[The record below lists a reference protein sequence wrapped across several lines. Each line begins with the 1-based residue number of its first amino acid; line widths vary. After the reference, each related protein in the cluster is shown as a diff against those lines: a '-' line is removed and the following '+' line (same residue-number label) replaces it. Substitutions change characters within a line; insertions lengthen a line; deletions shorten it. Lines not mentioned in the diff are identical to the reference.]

1 MQSSMQAPAIDAIL
15 ALGSMSGDKE
25 YHEFAKLVCPSL
37 TDSDISEIT
46 RHMDR
51 FNDWPESYLLDSIID
66 YLNLSDEQFMF
77 FLEQYVN
84 PKGCCYWAFS
94 HRVLRLAGSLSSGD
108 WTMRRER
115 RVYQAS
121 EQAQRYAAGSNLFQ
135 RVL

>member
-1 MQSSMQAPAIDAIL
+1 MMATLYDVDVRTIN
-15 ALGSMSGDKE
+15 
-25 YHEFAKLVCPSL
+25 YHVKKIFSDSELQEDSVIRKFRITAADGKSYSTNHYSL
-37 TDSDISEIT
+37 EMIIAVGFKVNSE
-46 RHMDR
+46 RAV
-51 FNDWPESYLLDSIID
+51 
-66 YLNLSDEQFMF
+66 QFRKW
-77 FLEQYVN
+77 V
-84 PKGCCYWAFS
+84 KGCCYWAFS

>member
-1 MQSSMQAPAIDAIL
+1 MSRANEEVHKIIDETRRSAIDAIL

-37 TDSDISEIT
+37 TDSDISEIA

-77 FLEQYVN
+77 FLE
-84 PKGCCYWAFS
+84 
-94 HRVLRLAGSLSSGD
+94 
-108 WTMRRER
+108 
-115 RVYQAS
+115 
-121 EQAQRYAAGSNLFQ
+121 
-135 RVL
+135 